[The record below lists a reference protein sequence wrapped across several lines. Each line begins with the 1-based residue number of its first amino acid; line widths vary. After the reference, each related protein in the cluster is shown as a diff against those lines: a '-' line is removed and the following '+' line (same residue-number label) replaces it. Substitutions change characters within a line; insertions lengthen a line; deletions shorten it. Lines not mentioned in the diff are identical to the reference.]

1 MLSHGAGRKFFRDYV
16 PSIPT
21 LTMSSS
27 GWGDNPDATPVDT
40 WIPCTSERNNFIYT
54 DTAFKLT
61 QKLQIGDFYFVL
73 KQNFTET
80 MFVSPNHVFM
90 HYPAKSYRKTNTT
103 PQPAT
108 APPPKQSPPQTPTT
122 SPTPPPVSPTTA
134 PSTPS

>member
-1 MLSHGAGRKFFRDYV
+1 MVLGVRFFETV
-16 PSIPT
+16 CLPFPT
-21 LTMSSS
+21 LTMFSS

-80 MFVSPNHVFM
+80 MFVLP
-90 HYPAKSYRKTNTT
+90 TNASI
-103 PQPAT
+103 AT
-108 APPPKQSPPQTPTT
+108 L
-122 SPTPPPVSPTTA
+122 
-134 PSTPS
+134 